1 MANANHTEKLVNE
14 LYRNLERVLFFAGES
29 KNIDFYISSLTEH
42 NPFYSTKEIAH
53 WLESLNR
60 SKYFT
65 VQQVPLT
72 ELDKW
77 SFNKD
82 TGNLEHVSGGFFS
95 IRGLRVKTNMGSVP
109 EWSQPIIYQPEIGLL
124 GILTKKIN
132 GILYF
137 LLQAKAEPGN
147 VNTYQLSP
155 TVQATRSNYTRIHG
169 GKVTRY
175 LEYFMG
181 DRAGRVLIDQLQ
193 SEQGARFFAKRNRNM
208 IVRLRDDD
216 EDIELGP
223 YHRWLTLGQIHA
235 LTQKNNTINMDTR
248 SVISEINFDPERVNS
263 LQPVDAPTLKA
274 TLEQSPIV
282 QKPLSDFAIALM
294 VSSHLNTT
302 PMHTMEELLQ
312 KITQEKCKITLERTL
327 IPLKQI
333 TGWIHTPDE
342 IFHESQKYFSIIGVR
357 IRAQDREV
365 SSWDQPIVRQHHAGI
380 VGFITKEING
390 VVHFLVQ
397 LKMES
402 GVMDLLEM
410 APTVQCITDNYT
422 PTDMPRFTE
431 HFLKKEGTETIADAY
446 QSEEGG
452 RFYQESNHNIVL
464 QADQNFPAD
473 EPPFFMWVSLR
484 QLKEFIKFNNFINV
498 EARSLLASLKMV

>member
-1 MANANHTEKLVNE
+1 MDSKSHSIQEAVALLSKHLASI
-14 LYRNLERVLFFAGES
+14 LYFSGAS
-29 KNIDFYISSLTEH
+29 KNIDFYISALTEH
-42 NPFYSTKEIAH
+42 NPLYSTAEIME
-53 WLESLNR
+53 WLDLLNR
-60 SKYFT
+60 EPYFT
-65 VQQVPLT
+65 VRQVPLT
-72 ELDKW
+72 ELEKW
-77 SFNKD
+77 GFD
-82 TGNLEHVSGGFFS
+82 EETGNLEHASGGFFS
-95 IRGLRVKTNMGSVP
+95 IRGLKVKTNMGSVP

-132 GILYF
+132 GVLYF

-147 VNTYQLSP
+147 VKTYQLSP

-169 GKVTRY
+169 GKATKY

-181 DRAGRVLIDQLQ
+181 DSQGRVLIDQLQ
-193 SEQGARFFAKRNRNM
+193 SEQGARFFRKRNRNM
-208 IVRLRDDD
+208 IVRLRDD

-223 YHRWLTLGQIHA
+223 YHRWLTLGQIQA
-235 LTQKNNTINMDTR
+235 LVQKNNTVNMDTR

-263 LQPVDAPTLKA
+263 LRPVEASKLKA
-274 TLEQSPIV
+274 ALEQSPIV

-294 VSSHLNTT
+294 VSSHPNTT
-302 PMHTMEELLQ
+302 PMHTMEEILQ
-312 KITQEKCKITLERTL
+312 KITQEKCKITLERAL

-333 TGWIHTPDE
+333 TGWVQAPDE

-365 SSWDQPIVRQHHAGI
+365 FSWDQPIVRQHHAGL
-380 VGFITKEING
+380 VGFMIKEIGG
-390 VVHFLVQ
+390 VLHFLVQ

-422 PTDMPRFTE
+422 PNDMPRYTE
-431 HFLKKEGTETIADAY
+431 YFLKRKGEETIVDAY

-452 RFYQESNHNIVL
+452 RFYHESNRNIVL
-464 QADQNFPAD
+464 LTDPNFPND
-473 EPPFFMWVSLR
+473 EPPFFVWVSLR

-498 EARSLLASLKMV
+498 EARSLLSCLKMV